1 MIITVTLNPAV
12 DKTVTVEKLCPGEL
26 NKVCSSREDAGGK
39 GINVSK
45 TIKSLGGKSIATG
58 FLGGTTGIRIKYALL
73 EKYGIEADFVQIDNP
88 TRTNLKIADADG
100 CVTEVNEPG
109 PVVST
114 TECKRLEE
122 KLRERITSGDLVVLS
137 GSLPKEIPAD
147 FYGKLTEMIKALG
160 ASAFVDADGEAFVH
174 AVDAKPDV
182 MKPNLAELERYFS
195 KEADGMIH
203 TDETTLQRATRL
215 GRILRAR
222 GVGEVLVSLGGEG
235 AVFLC
240 KEGDYY
246 APALSV
252 LVKSTV
258 GAGDAMVAAY
268 AYAKEQGMPVEE
280 RIRLCMAVS
289 AGAVTTEGT
298 NPADFETVKELKSGC
313 VINRLIL

>member
-45 TIKSLGGKSIATG
+45 TIQSLGGKSIATG
-58 FLGGTTGIRIKYALL
+58 FLGGLPGDGIARTLKEL
-73 EKYGIEADFVQIDNP
+73 EIEADFVQIGGQ

-114 TECKRLEE
+114 TECERLVE
-122 KLRERITSGDLVVLS
+122 KLRERITSGDMVVLS
-137 GSLPKEIPAD
+137 GSLPKGISAD
-147 FYGKLTEMIKALG
+147 FYGKLTEKMKALG
-160 ASAFVDADGEAFVH
+160 ASVFVDADGEAFVH

-195 KEADGMIH
+195 KEADGKMQ
-203 TDETTLQRATRL
+203 TEETTIQRAIRL

-268 AYAKEQGMPVEE
+268 AYAKDRGMSLEE

>member
-1 MIITVTLNPAV
+1 MIITGTLNPAV

-45 TIKSLGGKSIATG
+45 TIQSLGGKSIATG
-58 FLGGTTGIRIKYALL
+58 FLGGLPGDGIARTLKEL
-73 EKYGIEADFVQIDNP
+73 EIEADFVQIDGQ

-109 PVVST
+109 PVVSG
-114 TECKRLEE
+114 TECERLEE
-122 KLRERITSGDLVVLS
+122 KLRERISPGDMVILS
-137 GSLPKEIPAD
+137 GSLPKGISVD
-147 FYGKLTEMIKALG
+147 FYGKLTEKMKALG
-160 ASAFVDADGEAFVH
+160 ASVFVDADGEAFVH

-195 KEADGMIH
+195 KEADGMMQ
-203 TDETTLQRATRL
+203 TEETTLQRAIRL

-268 AYAKEQGMPVEE
+268 AYAKDRGMSLEE

>member
-12 DKTVTVEKLCPGEL
+12 DKTVTVGKLCPGEL

-58 FLGGTTGIRIKYALL
+58 FLGGLPGDGIARTLKEL
-73 EKYGIEADFVQIDNP
+73 EIEADFVQIGGQ

-114 TECKRLEE
+114 TECERLEE
-122 KLRERITSGDLVVLS
+122 KLRERIASGDMVILS
-137 GSLPKEIPAD
+137 GSLPKGIPAD

-160 ASAFVDADGEAFVH
+160 ASVFVDADGEAFVH

-195 KEADGMIH
+195 KEADGMMQ
-203 TDETTLQRATRL
+203 TEETTLQRATRL

-222 GVGEVLVSLGGEG
+222 GVGEVLVSLGSEG

-246 APALSV
+246 VPALSV

>member
-1 MIITVTLNPAV
+1 MIITVTLNPAI
-12 DKTVTVEKLCPGEL
+12 DKTVTVGKLCPGEL

-58 FLGGTTGIRIKYALL
+58 FLGGLPGDGIARTLKEL
-73 EKYGIEADFVQIDNP
+73 EIEADFVQIGGQ

-109 PVVST
+109 PLVSA
-114 TECKRLEE
+114 TECERLEE
-122 KLRERITSGDLVVLS
+122 KIRERIAPGDLAVLS
-137 GSLPKEIPAD
+137 GSLPKGIPTD
-147 FYGKLTEMIKALG
+147 FYAKLTGMIKALG
-160 ASAFVDADGEAFVH
+160 ASVFVDADSEVFAH
-174 AVDAKPDV
+174 AVCAKPDV

-195 KEADGMIH
+195 KEADGMMQA
-203 TDETTLQRATRL
+203 DETTLQRAVRL
-215 GRILRAR
+215 GRILRGR

-240 KEGDYY
+240 TEGDYY

-268 AYAKEQGMPVEE
+268 AYAKDRGMSLEE

-298 NPADFETVKELKSGC
+298 NPADFETVKGLKSGC

>member
-45 TIKSLGGKSIATG
+45 TIQSLGGKSIATG
-58 FLGGTTGIRIKYALL
+58 FLGGLPGDGIARTLKEL
-73 EKYGIEADFVQIDNP
+73 EIEADFVQIGGQ

-114 TECKRLEE
+114 TECERLVE
-122 KLRERITSGDLVVLS
+122 KLRERITSGDMVVLS
-137 GSLPKEIPAD
+137 GSLPKGIPAD
-147 FYGKLTEMIKALG
+147 FYGKLTEKMKALG
-160 ASAFVDADGEAFVH
+160 ASVFVDADGEAFVH

-195 KEADGMIH
+195 KEADGKMQ
-203 TDETTLQRATRL
+203 TEETTIQRAIRL

-268 AYAKEQGMPVEE
+268 AYAKDRGMSLEE